1 MPGSFANSFVKAIV
15 QSPLHFLVGSGI
27 GVISVK
33 GLRSGKVYS
42 TPINLI
48 PERDGF
54 MVVSLRSRTW
64 WRNLRGGQPAE
75 LHVQGQTQQV
85 RGEVIEE
92 RGQVCAG
99 LGAYFAQHPGMAK
112 YFKVQIAAD
121 GKPDLAD
128 LEREAGERVIVR
140 LRPAM

>member
-33 GLRSGKVYS
+33 GLRSGKVYA
-42 TPINLI
+42 TPINLM
-48 PERDGF
+48 PDGNGF
-54 MVVSLRSRTW
+54 MAVSLRSRTW

-75 LHVQGQTQQV
+75 LHMKGQTQKV
-85 RGEVIEE
+85 RGEVVEE
-92 RGQVCAG
+92 RELVRYS

-112 YFKVQIAAD
+112 YFKVQIATD
-121 GKPDLAD
+121 GKPYMAD
-128 LEREAGERVIVR
+128 LEREASERVLVW
-140 LRPAM
+140 LRPAQ